1 MYDDDFSIC
10 IDCFSNDLIKQIII
24 NSEDEICSCDFC
36 NKKDISGLNQDT
48 IYKIKTFIQ
57 CYLIYHYDEDDYNR
71 RYGNRSIY
79 ETFEQEKEI
88 FSWEMIKGKEKEA
101 VLLDTVFDLIDFDIV
116 SVNEYPVTKAIK
128 KNEIHYELIE
138 ISNIE
143 NFKIK
148 FERINDFIEDIEKLS
163 IIDDSKKNYFRARKG
178 FDGYGELH
186 EVIPFSDSEI
196 GAPPN
201 NIATSGR
208 ANREF
213 MSFLYLSEDEETAIN
228 EVRPFPGDKVSVGK
242 FKPRKK
248 LNLFYLY
255 SHDILGN
262 SDSYE
267 SIMKLGKIAALN
279 NYFSKPTGSDGK
291 SIYVVTQMFVEA
303 LAIKGYDGIAF
314 ESSFTKKINY
324 TIFDPSNFEYIN
336 KSAKV
341 YDIDSINVKISDSN
355 KPYW

>member
-1 MYDDDFSIC
+1 MSDDDFSIC

-24 NSEDEICSCDFC
+24 NSKDKVCSCDFC
-36 NKKDISGLNQDT
+36 NKKNISGLDQDT

-57 CYLIYHYDEDDYNR
+57 CYLIYNYDEDDYNR
-71 RYGNRSIY
+71 RYGHRDIY
-79 ETFEQEKEI
+79 QTFEEEKEI
-88 FSWEMIKGKEKEA
+88 FVWESIKDKDKEA

-116 SVNEYPVTKAIK
+116 SVNEYPVTKAIRR
-128 KNEIHYELIE
+128 NEHNSELIE
-138 ISNIE
+138 IANIE

-163 IIDDSKKNYFRARKG
+163 IVDDSVKNYFRARKG
-178 FDGYGELH
+178 YASYSKLG
-186 EVIPFSDSEI
+186 EVIPLSGDKI

-201 NIATSGR
+201 SIATSGR

-213 MSFLYLSEDEETAIN
+213 MSFLYLSEDEETAIH

-242 FKPRKK
+242 FKPTKK

-255 SHDILGN
+255 NHDILGN

-267 SIMKLGKIAALN
+267 SIIKLGKIAALN
-279 NYFSKPTGSDGK
+279 NYFSKPTGSDGR

-324 TIFDPSNFEYIN
+324 TIFNPSDFKYIK
-336 KSAKV
+336 KSSKV
-341 YDIDSINVKISDSN
+341 YDINSIHVNISDSN
-355 KPYW
+355 KLRW